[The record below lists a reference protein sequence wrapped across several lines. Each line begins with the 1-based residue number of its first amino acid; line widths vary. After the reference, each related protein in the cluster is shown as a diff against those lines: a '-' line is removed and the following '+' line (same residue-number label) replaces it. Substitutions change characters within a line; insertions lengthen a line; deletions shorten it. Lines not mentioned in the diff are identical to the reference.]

1 MDGYRLTDEEDDI
14 LDPAQS
20 RRLQSLYERQHRR
33 ALTEAEWAEVGALV
47 DEWGRR
53 VYERGIHDI
62 AAQRDQPVAQVR
74 ADLAAELDRIVT
86 WRRDL
91 DADPA
96 RLTALID
103 EARDRQRVRASS

>member
-1 MDGYRLTDEEDDI
+1 MDGYELTDEDDDI

-20 RRLQSLYERQHRR
+20 RRLQSLYERQHQRS
-33 ALTEAEWAEVGALV
+33 LTDAEWAEVGALV

-62 AAQRDQPVAQVR
+62 AAQRRQPVEQVR
-74 ADLAAELDRIVT
+74 ADLAAERDRIVT
-86 WRRDL
+86 WRREL

-96 RLTALID
+96 RLKALID
-103 EARDRQRVRASS
+103 EAGERQRVRASS